1 MTKALERAFAAASR
15 LPDARQDELAAA
27 ILARIQGEDGDGDP
41 ARRLAHALEAF
52 DRARSFEAS
61 QAARERLVA
70 LGPEVVPSALAELAK
85 PQPPERFHAIAA
97 LLVRWTSAQE
107 LIAAALAA
115 QEPGLREALASV
127 LAHAAQSEGGADS
140 GGRDEIIAALL
151 RLASDP
157 HPSVRLAAVES
168 IGLVGSRDARVRDAL
183 ERIAAEDAD
192 ELVRREARAC
202 LDELT

>member
-27 ILARIQGEDGDGDP
+27 ILAQIQGEGGDGEP
-41 ARRLAHALEAF
+41 ALRLARALEAF

-70 LGPEVVPSALAELAK
+70 LGSEVVPSALAELAK
-85 PQPPERFHAIAA
+85 PQPPERLDAIVA
-97 LLVRWTSAQE
+97 LVVRWTSAHE
-107 LIAAALAA
+107 LIATALAAPEPNLRAALAS
-115 QEPGLREALASV
+115 ALAHS
-127 LAHAAQSEGGADS
+127 ARGEGAADS
-140 GGRDEIIAALL
+140 RGRDEIIEALL
-151 RLASDP
+151 RLARDP

-168 IGLVGSRDARVRDAL
+168 IGLAGSRDARVRDAL
-183 ERIAAEDAD
+183 ARIAAEDAD
-192 ELVRREARAC
+192 DLVRREARTC